1 VAEKLADLELYKGEL
16 FCHDNMIKF
25 LVLLKKQTSKQKTEI
40 DLYISFVDEF
50 LKFCTCFG
58 SILGFAFGEVNEKKA
73 SIIANRKT
81 LINLKIIK
89 EGSEASIYIE
99 DFCKVEI

>member
-1 VAEKLADLELYKGEL
+1 
-16 FCHDNMIKF
+16 
-25 LVLLKKQTSKQKTEI
+25 
-40 DLYISFVDEF
+40 

-81 LINLKIIK
+81 LIDLKIIK